1 LEVLSGQSKISKPFG
16 VFCGGYGTKNTDW
29 FIDFTKQQNSSGHED
44 VCTVIHSYFNLTTLS
59 LQKMP
64 QRWKAAA
71 GRKLKST
78 FGAEEETLDASNI

>member
-1 LEVLSGQSKISKPFG
+1 
-16 VFCGGYGTKNTDW
+16 
-29 FIDFTKQQNSSGHED
+29 
-44 VCTVIHSYFNLTTLS
+44 
-59 LQKMP
+59 MP